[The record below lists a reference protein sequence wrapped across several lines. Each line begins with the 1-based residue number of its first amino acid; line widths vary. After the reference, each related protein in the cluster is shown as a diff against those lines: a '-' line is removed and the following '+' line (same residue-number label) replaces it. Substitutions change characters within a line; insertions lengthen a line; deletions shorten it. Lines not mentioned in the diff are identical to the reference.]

1 MTATQQSST
10 VVPWKVRWALIGLT
24 AAAVLTMPGTVKAV
38 GERGIHNLGSIFGV
52 HDDTP
57 IELSPTNPPVVNP

>member
-24 AAAVLTMPGTVKAV
+24 AAVLTMPGTVKAV

-52 HDDTP
+52 HDDQP
-57 IELSPTNPPVVNP
+57 IELSPTNPPDVTP

>member
-1 MTATQQSST
+1 MTATTSNNT
-10 VVPWKVRWALIGLT
+10 VVPWKVRWALIGLA

-38 GERGIHNLGSIFGV
+38 GERGIHNLGSILGV
-52 HDDTP
+52 NDDTP